1 MMTPTAIGSAREPTL
16 LVTAR
21 SSREGVPD
29 RDGAAD
35 GAAVDG
41 VDFDELLARI
51 RAALRSADQQTSNVA
66 LTDVDLA
73 EAETA
78 EDARSTEA
86 ERRIHPRIVGQGMV
100 EYAVVVVLIA
110 IVVIVL
116 LGTVGHQAQDVFSN
130 LSRGLST

>member
-1 MMTPTAIGSAREPTL
+1 MTFVEILAAQRDARR
-16 LVTAR
+16 V
-21 SSREGVPD
+21 
-29 RDGAAD
+29 AD
-35 GAAVDG
+35 AAVAPQGAGSWWGGSPD
-41 VDFDELLARI
+41 
-51 RAALRSADQQTSNVA
+51 AAGNLDVA

-86 ERRIHPRIVGQGMV
+86 ERRIHPRIIGQGMV